1 MDIAEDIELTEEIQ
15 KLLCISELT
24 NLQKSVIKQRLDK
37 KPYREIKWKDKM
49 LYTRQVSAALKNAS
63 LVFPYDIGG
72 SGGDHPYL
80 NDFDLNQLAEDIQD
94 EWQHGH
100 HTDSYGALDMAFESR
115 MERYEIARHFLERIN
130 SPDLACEIWASRFRP
145 PTSSWIKKLIL
156 KTQLHLR
163 DRRVIKYQ
171 RLTACSRAIFIDFF
185 LKFGGYISAVSPLLF
200 FAADET
206 MLETELHTKILV
218 PVDVREAISA
228 DLEQFPHIS
237 VMCCHSVSG
246 KVLPPFM
253 ILPEIQKLPDE
264 LKDLAESG
272 LIDIASAPSGY
283 MNRDLFLFWSII
295 FINEVNEYRK
305 KLSEEVADNK
315 GLLIVDGHSSRGCP
329 IALRLLYLAGF
340 HVIVEPANTSH
351 VIQQFDVGLAHPFKT
366 AFKDKFHRLE
376 RADAEGYPSIIAR
389 LRRHAAITVISAWE
403 SASCLSNRL
412 SAAKATG
419 MYPYNP
425 QVIYDSRFVT
435 NPTPEQFERQE
446 IRDIRRQRGIDISCK
461 MISDPEVI
469 GYIISKLSDNPRFAH
484 LCMSPLQEN
493 GQPFKF
499 SDIAAFY
506 LTNLHNNSRML
517 STIRPVP
524 PRDTVY
530 IKFLSIR

>member
-1 MDIAEDIELTEEIQ
+1 
-15 KLLCISELT
+15 
-24 NLQKSVIKQRLDK
+24 
-37 KPYREIKWKDKM
+37 M
-49 LYTRQVSAALKNAS
+49 LYNRQISAELNNAS
-63 LVFPYDIGG
+63 LVSYDIGG

-206 MLETELHTKILV
+206 MPETELHAKILV
-218 PVDVREAISA
+218 HVDVSEAIAA
-228 DLEQFPHIS
+228 DLEQFPHIL

-305 KLSEEVADNK
+305 KLNEEVADNK
-315 GLLIVDGHSSRGCP
+315 
-329 IALRLLYLAGF
+329 
-340 HVIVEPANTSH
+340 
-351 VIQQFDVGLAHPFKT
+351 
-366 AFKDKFHRLE
+366 
-376 RADAEGYPSIIAR
+376 
-389 LRRHAAITVISAWE
+389 
-403 SASCLSNRL
+403 
-412 SAAKATG
+412 
-419 MYPYNP
+419 
-425 QVIYDSRFVT
+425 
-435 NPTPEQFERQE
+435 
-446 IRDIRRQRGIDISCK
+446 
-461 MISDPEVI
+461 
-469 GYIISKLSDNPRFAH
+469 
-484 LCMSPLQEN
+484 
-493 GQPFKF
+493 
-499 SDIAAFY
+499 
-506 LTNLHNNSRML
+506 
-517 STIRPVP
+517 
-524 PRDTVY
+524 VY
-530 IKFLSIR
+530 